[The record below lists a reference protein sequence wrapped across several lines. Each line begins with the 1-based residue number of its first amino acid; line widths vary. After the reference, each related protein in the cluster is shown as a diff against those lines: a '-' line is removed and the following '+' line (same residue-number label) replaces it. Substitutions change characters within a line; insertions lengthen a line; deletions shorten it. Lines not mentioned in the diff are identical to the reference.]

1 MSIDTVGPA
10 HDMFDVTRAYV
21 DDDNAQIRVQL
32 YGKNNELLAE
42 VNIGNEFNIGQL
54 TACLRSSD
62 DSNEDTLRA
71 CENELGYSSQTGRLR
86 RSGL

>member
-1 MSIDTVGPA
+1 MSIDAVEA
-10 HDMFDVTRAYV
+10 VDAMFDVTQACV
-21 DDDNAQIRVQL
+21 DDEHAQIRVQL
-32 YGKNNELLAE
+32 YGGNNELLAE

>member
-1 MSIDTVGPA
+1 MSIDAVGPV
-10 HDMFDVTRAYV
+10 DDTFDVTQACA
-21 DDDNAQIRVQL
+21 DDRNAQIRVQL
-32 YGKNNELLAE
+32 YGGNNELLAE
-42 VNIGNEFNIGQL
+42 VNIGSEFNMGQL

-71 CENELGYSSQTGRLR
+71 CKNELGYSSQTGRLR